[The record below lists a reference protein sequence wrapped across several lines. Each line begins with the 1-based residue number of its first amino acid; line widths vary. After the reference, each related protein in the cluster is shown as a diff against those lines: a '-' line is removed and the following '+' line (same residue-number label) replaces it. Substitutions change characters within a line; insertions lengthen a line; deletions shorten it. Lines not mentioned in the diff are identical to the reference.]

1 MIDHHDIMNSFQ
13 SELAGHLAH
22 VTPPPLT
29 PLPISPWVS
38 MSLLQKAIRRGET
51 AWALSAASTLLVNDP
66 DRLWRRLGC
75 IAFEDV
81 GLADLTAVGLVTSA
95 LAGKRVRA
103 DLGREWQV
111 ASWLVQRLSDAR
123 KCRMTD
129 DLLMATQAHPG
140 LTGQHEALPALS
152 NDQLR
157 RVILGDGTILERAT
171 AMIYLAGTEARAV
184 SAFRPRRGEPALA
197 FHVADELGACP
208 TIIAISREGYRRTRE
223 ALCLLLPLINAE
235 PSDDIPAFS
244 PTFTDDPL
252 PPEAMAG
259 PVPGWALDAYTR
271 EGKATLRRF
280 LGTQAGLAAWMRH
293 HLPAGERLPLITR
306 VLFHGEGGLL
316 INRHRTALS
325 DVLHKINV
333 EEASGLSPEAM
344 REAIALMQADLPIL
358 NAIRT
363 DIMEGASHV

>member
-1 MIDHHDIMNSFQ
+1 MIDHHDIMNSFRT
-13 SELAGHLAH
+13 ELAGHLAR

-103 DLGREWQV
+103 DLGGEWQV
-111 ASWLVQRLSDAR
+111 ASWLVQRLCDAR

-140 LTGQHEALPALS
+140 LISQHEALPALS
-152 NDQLR
+152 NDHLR
-157 RVILGDGTILERAT
+157 RVILGDATILERAT

-184 SAFRPRRGEPALA
+184 PAFRPRRGEPALA

-223 ALCLLLPLINAE
+223 ALCLLLPLLATE
-235 PSDDIPAFS
+235 HGDETQS
-244 PTFTDDPL
+244 FTDDPL

-271 EGKATLRRF
+271 EGKAALRRF
-280 LGTQAGLAAWMRH
+280 LGTQAGLAAWIRN
-293 HLPAGERLPLITR
+293 HLPAGERLPLIAR